1 MARSSVLMT
10 FPLFDHSH
18 NQLPAL
24 MSSRFSLT
32 LLEKNACISLSRL
45 FLDTEKTTKEIN
57 TIATSLR
64 ALNIPSCTLGCI
76 LRHDVFPILYP
87 NLLSSTGVWQGFD
100 EDWLL
105 GQVETRR
112 ATEPGWV
119 KGFGETILW
128 LTIGRIVAT
137 LWDQV
142 VQRLEGK
149 L

>member
-1 MARSSVLMT
+1 
-10 FPLFDHSH
+10 
-18 NQLPAL
+18 

-32 LLEKNACISLSRL
+32 PLEKKACIALSYL
-45 FLDTEKTTKEIN
+45 FLDTEKTTKEID

-64 ALNIPSCTLGCI
+64 SLNIPSHTLGCI

-87 NLLSSTGVWQGFD
+87 NLLSVTGVWEGFD
-100 EDWLL
+100 ENWLL

-119 KGFGETILW
+119 KGLSETTLW

-142 VQRLEGK
+142 VERLECK

>member
-1 MARSSVLMT
+1 
-10 FPLFDHSH
+10 
-18 NQLPAL
+18 

-32 LLEKNACISLSRL
+32 PLEKNACIALSRL
-45 FLDTEKTTKEIN
+45 FLDTEKPTKEID
-57 TIATSLR
+57 TITSSLR
-64 ALNIPSCTLGCI
+64 SLNIPSHTLGRI

-87 NLLSSTGVWQGFD
+87 NLLSSTGVWEGFD

-105 GQVETRR
+105 GQVETGR

-119 KGFGETILW
+119 KRLGETTLW

-142 VQRLEGK
+142 VERLECK
-149 L
+149 Q